1 MRRSVVAGLIV
12 VALASVALAFDVAL
26 DYVDDITALG
36 EQCYVRAIKL
46 EIVERAGEN
55 GSEETILEGTLELA
69 DGHHVVRIGS
79 GSTGAR
85 LWVDLD
91 GAGELAQMEWER
103 ILTDGTFLAN
113 VRLTLAYGGNRSPYR
128 LFLMWNPFLPTVVTF
143 CRNSYRE
150 GALDLP
156 GRAVR
161 VAIIDADTDGRY
173 DALGGGVLLIDV
185 DGDGELLATGDS
197 HERFFLDEAFNVDGA
212 SYRVEAVAKSG
223 DSMRV
228 EESPEP
234 VAPKVPLLPGFAAPS
249 FAAVDAFGES
259 LSLEE
264 FRGRIVVLDFWAG
277 WCAPCVAEL
286 PTLRRVVAEFGD
298 ERVVVL
304 GINLDRDVD
313 AFRAAVAEHGIDW
326 PQIYDGSGGPIGN
339 LYRIAG
345 IPMTYVINAD
355 GVIVARGLRGERL
368 LDVVAE
374 ELRPTAE
381 GGQEE

>member
-1 MRRSVVAGLIV
+1 
-12 VALASVALAFDVAL
+12 
-26 DYVDDITALG
+26 
-36 EQCYVRAIKL
+36 
-46 EIVERAGEN
+46 
-55 GSEETILEGTLELA
+55 
-69 DGHHVVRIGS
+69 
-79 GSTGAR
+79 
-85 LWVDLD
+85 
-91 GAGELAQMEWER
+91 
-103 ILTDGTFLAN
+103 
-113 VRLTLAYGGNRSPYR
+113 
-128 LFLMWNPFLPTVVTF
+128 
-143 CRNSYRE
+143 
-150 GALDLP
+150 
-156 GRAVR
+156 
-161 VAIIDADTDGRY
+161 
-173 DALGGGVLLIDV
+173 
-185 DGDGELLATGDS
+185 
-197 HERFFLDEAFNVDGA
+197 
-212 SYRVEAVAKSG
+212 
-223 DSMRV
+223 MRV